1 MKNIIKLSLVGLL
14 SLTIFTACSDD
25 NKESAEVKKAK
36 EIMAKNII
44 EEDKKMEE
52 RKRKRANGQGTF
64 LIDSDKSK

>member
-1 MKNIIKLSLVGLL
+1 MKNILKLSLAGVL
-14 SLTIFTACSDD
+14 SLTLFTGCNDD

-64 LIDSDKSK
+64 LIDSVKSK